1 MVFDAKE
8 LVITDKNGK
17 MTGNGY
23 TIESLLMHSGISPM
37 MTENDAKMLQKGGS
51 SSIGVGGKF
60 SDLFRSMGIPI
71 GLSYALSSDVMREAD
86 SRISG
91 CANMEKESKGMVS
104 DSLYDKLLELAGP
117 PQKNVDDS
125 VSYVGVGG
133 SNKKHRRQTKRKSNK
148 AKRQTRRKHKKSNS
162 KK

>member
-8 LVITDKNGK
+8 LVMTKKNGK

-23 TIESLLMHSGISPM
+23 TIDSLLMHSGISPM
-37 MTENDAKMLQKGGS
+37 TTENNANVSQKGG
-51 SSIGVGGKF
+51 SIGVGGKF

-71 GLSYALSSDVMREAD
+71 GLSYALSRDV
-86 SRISG
+86 ISG
-91 CANMEKESKGMVS
+91 IDTHNEKSVNVEKESNGMVA

-125 VSYVGVGG
+125 VSYVGG
-133 SNKKHRRQTKRKSNK
+133 STKKQHRKTKRKTNK

>member
-8 LVITDKNGK
+8 LVMTKKNGK

-23 TIESLLMHSGISPM
+23 TIDSLLMHSGISPM
-37 MTENDAKMLQKGGS
+37 TTENNANVSQKGG

-71 GLSYALSSDVMREAD
+71 GLSYALSRDVMNGAD
-86 SRISG
+86 SG
-91 CANMEKESKGMVS
+91 NHKTVTMDKESNGMVA

-125 VSYVGVGG
+125 VSYVGG
-133 SNKKHRRQTKRKSNK
+133 STKKQHRKTKRKTNK

>member
-8 LVITDKNGK
+8 LVVTNKNGK

-37 MTENDAKMLQKGGS
+37 LTGNDVNTDQKGGS

-60 SDLFRSMGIPI
+60 SDLFRSMGIPV
-71 GLSYALSSDVMREAD
+71 GLSYALSNDVMNGAD
-86 SRISG
+86 SG
-91 CANMEKESKGMVS
+91 NHKTVTMDKESNGMVA

-125 VSYVGVGG
+125 VSYVGTGG